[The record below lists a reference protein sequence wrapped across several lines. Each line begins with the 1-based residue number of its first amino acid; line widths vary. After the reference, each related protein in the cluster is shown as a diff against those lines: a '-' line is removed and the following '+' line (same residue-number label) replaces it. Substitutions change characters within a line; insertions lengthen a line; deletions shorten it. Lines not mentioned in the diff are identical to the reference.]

1 MGDTRRGGW
10 FCPIRRRRWLIGLAL
25 GWMGLC
31 LLAGARAQGGDPE
44 AAAVLAPEQLAPPA
58 AVVRLDEAERRWL
71 AEHRVVRVALSSGF
85 PPYYFFDEPAAD
97 AARPA
102 AARVPGVPTALPH
115 GFVVELMDLWAQRT
129 GVRFEYQRHATLEQ
143 ATAAVA
149 AGEADMT
156 PFTLP
161 RPDSETRLIATRP
174 AFSTQLVLAARRDVP
189 DVSPSGNFGGRRVA
203 IEEGSSLLPLLRVRY
218 PQALLQSHADPERA
232 LRAVSTGAADLYV
245 GYLHVVVY
253 HVEKHLLAN
262 LELRS
267 NLGPGALPL
276 GPAVRADAPALRSLL
291 DKAIASV
298 TSADRSRL
306 AARWLPAGS
315 QAVRLP
321 QESAVLSEAERGWVQ
336 GNGRLRVGYDASFAP
351 ITLRGDLGDF
361 RGLGA
366 DALRLVAG
374 KVGLEIE
381 QERGASFADVY
392 AEGVEG
398 KLDVVVGM
406 VRTPQRRLDY
416 DFVGP
421 FISLATAL
429 VTRTDEGR
437 LVASTADIGNRK
449 LALLRAHFL
458 IPQLRA
464 RHPGIRLIEVDRQDQ
479 VLSAVAEGAADVGL
493 GNIQVISSLIERR
506 YASSVRI
513 SGIVQDGD
521 SELYF
526 AVPRRLPELTRVLR
540 SGLDAVNDSEM
551 AELRARWLATQVPT
565 GLSWTEVLRVAV
577 PVLGVLLGYLY
588 LLKRGNRRLR
598 AARARE
604 QAARQLAEDSTAA
617 RGRFLAYLSHELRGG
632 LAALRS
638 GTEML
643 RHRDDPQLRERLL
656 GAMAQSSDGLL
667 QVLDTTLAYEQTEQ
681 GRWTPQPQP
690 TDLAAWWEQVLAPG
704 RLAAQRKGLV
714 FDARWRGPAPIV
726 PLDATRL
733 QQVVQ
738 NLVGNAVKFTPVGRV
753 AVTGELRP
761 GPRARAHER
770 LLWIEVRDAGPGL
783 SEADRQRLFQPYAQ
797 GDQGRAANQGA
808 GLGLAICRQLMQGL
822 GGQIVLDSPPG
833 AGAVFTLTLPVTPVA
848 AAPAEAPEEED
859 VAAVG

>member
-1 MGDTRRGGW
+1 MGGMRRGGW
-10 FCPIRRRRWLIGLAL
+10 FCPAWRWRWLLGFAL
-25 GWMGLC
+25 GWIGIC
-31 LLAGARAQGGDPE
+31 LLTGARAQGSDAD
-44 AAAVLAPEQLAPPA
+44 AAAVLAPDHLAPPA
-58 AVVRLDEAERRWL
+58 AAVRLDAAERRWL
-71 AEHRVVRVALSSGF
+71 ADHPVVRVALSTGF

-102 AARVPGVPTALPH
+102 SATARLPAVPTALPH

-129 GVRFEYQRHATLEQ
+129 GLRFEYQRHASFQQ

-149 AGEADMT
+149 SGAADMT

-161 RPDSETRLIATRP
+161 RPESETRLVATRP

-189 DVSPSGNFGGRRVA
+189 DVSPTGDFGGRRVA
-203 IEEGSSLLPLLRVRY
+203 IEEGSSLWSLLRERY
-218 PQALLQSHADPERA
+218 PKAQLQSHADPEQA
-232 LRAVSTGAADLYV
+232 LRAVSSGAADLYI

-253 HVEKHLLAN
+253 HIEKHLLAN
-262 LELRS
+262 VELRS
-267 NLGPGALPL
+267 NLGPGGLPL

-306 AARWLPAGS
+306 AARWLPAGG

-321 QESAVLSEAERGWVQ
+321 QQTAVLSEAERGWVQ
-336 GNGRLRVGYDASFAP
+336 GNARLRVGYDASFAP

-366 DALRLVAG
+366 DTLRLVAG
-374 KVGLEIE
+374 KVGLEVE

-392 AEGVEG
+392 AEGVAG
-398 KLDVVVGM
+398 HLDVVVGM

-437 LVASTADIGNRK
+437 LVASTADIGSRK

-464 RHPGIRLIEVDRQDQ
+464 RHPGIRLVEVDRQDQ

-506 YASSVRI
+506 FATAVRI

-577 PVLGVLLGYLY
+577 PVLLVLLGYLY
-588 LLKRGNRRLR
+588 LLQRGNRRLR

-643 RHRDDPQLRERLL
+643 RSRDEPALRERLL

-667 QVLDTTLAYEQTEQ
+667 QVLDTTLAYEQTE

-690 TDLAAWWEQVLAPG
+690 TALAAWWEQALAPG
-704 RLAAQRKGLV
+704 RLAAQRKGLAFEV
-714 FDARWRGPAPIV
+714 HWRGPAPV
-726 PLDATRL
+726 VALDATRL

-738 NLVGNAVKFTPVGRV
+738 NLVANAVKFTPVGRV
-753 AVTGELRP
+753 AVSGELRP
-761 GPRARAHER
+761 GPRARPTER
-770 LLWIEVRDAGPGL
+770 QLWIEVRDAGPGL
-783 SEADRQRLFQPYAQ
+783 SEADRLRLFQPYSQ

-808 GLGLAICRQLMQGL
+808 GLGLAICRQLLQGL

-833 AGAVFTLTLPVTPVA
+833 AGAVFTVSLPVTLV
-848 AAPAEAPEEED
+848 AEAPVEAPEAE
-859 VAAVG
+859 VATAG